1 MRQLAHESA
10 FSFSSGER
18 SGPLGSLPADDGYGF
33 GHAARRQP
41 LPVALDRAS
50 AANLPLMSEELKRPD
65 EPAPSQQ
72 PAAPVMSFG
81 DEQEQFTP
89 QMAREFFLSVLDYG
103 QEEHAAKASILQEL
117 VDLLLPEAQAI
128 AQPIRSQ
135 STSDARSPEALEQ
148 QFGVTVRERAAS
160 WLHEPAVR
168 LAGSS
173 RRLEPRTASPDESGG
188 ELRRELFL
196 LTDGRLVT
204 VETVGT
210 WHTKDSLRVSGDTL
224 VGAREVDPAEVL
236 RSYDFVSILKV
247 MLETLFEGAQFL
259 KERNAQSGDIV
270 ERSGRF
276 FTIIAQVAVSMKE
289 SADQLRRVGDTL
301 A

>member
-1 MRQLAHESA
+1 
-10 FSFSSGER
+10 
-18 SGPLGSLPADDGYGF
+18 
-33 GHAARRQP
+33 
-41 LPVALDRAS
+41 
-50 AANLPLMSEELKRPD
+50 MSEELKRPG
-65 EPAPSQQ
+65 EPAPAEQASA
-72 PAAPVMSFG
+72 PAIPMSEEF
-81 DEQEQFTP
+81 DQLTP

-103 QEEHAAKASILQEL
+103 QEEHAAKAGILEEL

-128 AQPIRSQ
+128 AQPIRPQ
-135 STSDARSPEALEQ
+135 STEDARTPEALEQ
-148 QFGVTVRERAAS
+148 QFGVTVRERAAT

-168 LAGSS
+168 LASTS
-173 RRLEPRTASPDESGG
+173 RKLEPRAASPQESGG
-188 ELRRELFL
+188 ELRRELYL

-210 WHTKDSLRVSGDTL
+210 WFLKDSLKVSGDTL
-224 VGAREVDPAEVL
+224 VGAREVDPGEAL
-236 RSYDFVSILKV
+236 RSYDFVTILKV
-247 MLETLFEGAQFL
+247 MLETLFDGAQAL
-259 KERNAQSGDIV
+259 KNRNEQAKDIV

>member
-1 MRQLAHESA
+1 
-10 FSFSSGER
+10 
-18 SGPLGSLPADDGYGF
+18 
-33 GHAARRQP
+33 
-41 LPVALDRAS
+41 
-50 AANLPLMSEELKRPD
+50 MSEDFKQPGG
-65 EPAPSQQ
+65 PAPSG
-72 PAAPVMSFG
+72 PATLPGLPMG
-81 DEQEQFTP
+81 EDQDQFTP

-103 QEEHAAKASILQEL
+103 QEEHAAKAGILEEL
-117 VDLLLPEAQAI
+117 ADLLIPEAKAI
-128 AQPIRSQ
+128 AQPIRPLSA
-135 STSDARSPEALEQ
+135 SDARTPEAIEQ
-148 QFGVTVRERAAS
+148 QFGVTVRERAAT

-168 LAGSS
+168 LAGTT
-173 RRLEPRTASPDESGG
+173 RKLEPRITSPEESGG

-204 VETVGT
+204 VETVAT
-210 WHTKDSLRVSGDTL
+210 WHMKDSQRVSGDTL
-224 VGAREVDPAEVL
+224 VGAREVDPGEAL

-247 MLETLFEGAQFL
+247 MLETLFDGAQTL
-259 KERNAQSGDIV
+259 KSRNEQSKDIV

>member
-1 MRQLAHESA
+1 
-10 FSFSSGER
+10 
-18 SGPLGSLPADDGYGF
+18 
-33 GHAARRQP
+33 
-41 LPVALDRAS
+41 
-50 AANLPLMSEELKRPD
+50 MSEELKRPD

-72 PAAPVMSFG
+72 TAPTVPMAE
-81 DEQEQFTP
+81 EQEQLTP

-103 QEEHAAKASILQEL
+103 QEEHTAKAGILQEL
-117 VDLLLPEAQAI
+117 MDLVLPEARAI
-128 AQPIRSQ
+128 AQPIRPRSA
-135 STSDARSPEALEQ
+135 SEASSPEALEQ
-148 QFGVTVRERAAS
+148 QFGVTVRERAAA

-168 LAGSS
+168 LAGMS
-173 RRLEPRTASPDESGG
+173 RRLEPRTTPPTESGG

-210 WHTKDSLRVSGDTL
+210 WYLKDSLRLSGDTL
-224 VGAREVDPAEVL
+224 VGAREVDPAEAL
-236 RSYDFVSILKV
+236 RSYEFVSVLKV
-247 MLETLFEGAQFL
+247 MLETLFDGAQAL
-259 KERNAQSGDIV
+259 KARNEQSTDIV

-289 SADQLRRVGDTL
+289 NADQLRRVGDTL